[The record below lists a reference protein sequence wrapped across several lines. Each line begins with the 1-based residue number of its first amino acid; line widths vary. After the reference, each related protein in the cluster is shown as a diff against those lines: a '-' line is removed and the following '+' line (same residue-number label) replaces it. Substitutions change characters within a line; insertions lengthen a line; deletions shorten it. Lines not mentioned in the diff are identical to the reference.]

1 MSDLSKKLK
10 NLSPEQRELL
20 LKKLQARKKSG
31 TAASRPDTI
40 RPREDKDS
48 YPLSHAQ
55 ERLWFFDQLVPGSSL
70 YNISAAVKF
79 HGPLNAGYLEK
90 SINDVVKRHQ
100 VLQVFFKTEKGA
112 PVQHKAENLHI
123 PLTVEEKDNRSL
135 EEIAAGEAQ
144 IPFDLTRPPLIRTR
158 LIRLDGQTHVLMLTI
173 HHIVADGWSMGVFIN
188 ETARFYRRYN
198 GDASVTLDP
207 LPIQYFDYAWW
218 QKNAADEKKLRKQL
232 DFWTSELKDMP
243 TLLELPF
250 DRKRE
255 AVQSFK
261 GRHHRFSVGAATTK
275 RLHDLS
281 RQAGTTLFITLL
293 AAFQTLL
300 YRYSRQD
307 DFGVGIPIA
316 NRNRKELEALI
327 GFFVNTLVIRAR
339 CAGDS
344 SFLDFLSQV
353 KKRAF
358 QAYDHQDIPF
368 ERVVEKVQPQRNNQ
382 VSPLFQVMFELQGDA
397 LAGLN
402 FGDLKLENIDF
413 ETGTAKFDLLL
424 IMEDKRDHLDGV
436 IEYNS
441 ALFDA
446 GTVERMM
453 HHFVHLLEEIGRH
466 PQTALNHIDLL
477 TGEEKKAILHDWNK
491 TDEDYP
497 RRPFIHQYTERFAR
511 EHPGHPAL
519 LLDDGRI
526 SYAEFERR
534 GNQLAHLLIAEGVG
548 RDSRVGVCM
557 ERSAEMVIALHGILK
572 AGGAYVPFDPH
583 HPDDRRAFMVEDS
596 GVQLMITQPALQSL
610 FEKHPVKTLVLDG
623 TPETLDGQPADN
635 PGVEIDPR
643 QLAYMIYTS
652 GSTGRPKG
660 TLLEHRAIL
669 NRLIWMQK
677 SYPLSMSDVV
687 LQKTPFSFDVSVWE
701 FFWPF
706 MYGATLAVA
715 HAEGHKDT
723 AYLCDLIQTHGVTT
737 MHFVPPMLKV
747 FLENRQSASC
757 RSLKRV
763 ICSGEALPYA
773 LSRQFYNT
781 LPDTTL
787 INLYGPTEAAVDVT
801 AYICPRER
809 SDKKLPIGKPVANT
823 RIHILDEALNP
834 VPPGVAGELY
844 IAGVQLARGYAN
856 RPDLTAEKFI
866 ADPYASAGGS
876 RMYKTGDLCRYLAD
890 GNIEYLERIDHQVK
904 VRGFRIELGEIEA
917 VLLDHPK
924 IKECIVLVRGQAD
937 EKAII
942 AWYVSQDGGE
952 IPVNDL
958 RHYAGRKLP
967 DYMVPGFFIAMKSF
981 PLTANGKIDRHALPD
996 INKEATRPRTRFVSP
1011 RNRLESYLAEVWQDI
1026 LGISKIS
1033 MYDNFFDLGG
1043 NSLKAAVLMNRL
1055 QEMVDQKLHVGMIFQ
1070 APRIAEFAMFAQE
1083 YFSQE
1088 VLKKFKDSFPEQK
1101 NYVMPSSPI
1110 SAKNKLRETDIEQF
1124 RKIVQPL
1131 PPRAVSPVRK
1141 DKNKRAVFLLS
1152 PPRSGST
1159 LLRVM
1164 LAGNPGLFSPPEL
1177 DLLSFNTM
1185 GERYRFFKEQNLPLW
1200 LEATTQAL
1208 KEINRLSIE
1217 EAEQAMREIETRDTT
1232 VKDFYHLLQKG
1243 LNQRLLVDKTPSYAL
1258 DPAILQRA
1266 EEDFDQPL
1274 YIHLLRHPYAMI
1286 YSFIEAKLDKN
1297 FFKYKHRFNRQQ
1309 LAELIWLNSHKNILD
1324 FLQRIPGERHILLRF
1339 EDLLFRPETEIRRL
1353 CDFLGLPFS
1362 EDMLKPYQ
1370 GQKMTDGLKDSSQMV
1385 GDFKFYL
1392 HQNINNTVADKWRKF
1407 HKEDFLCPE
1416 TEELS
1421 ACFNYQTQT
1430 ETTASVFSAELTRI
1444 ESVPRQTHMPLS
1456 FAQQRLWFIDQL
1468 EPGNTQY
1475 NVPGAIRI
1483 HGAVDSRLFEQSLNI
1498 LIDRHEILR
1507 TTFHTVE
1514 GQGMQ
1519 KIHGDFHCSL
1529 KVHDLRTLP
1538 RAEAEEKARGLV
1550 GTLSRVK
1557 FKLDTLPLFH
1567 TGLIRLT
1574 DSESILVLVAHHIIT
1589 DGWSNGIFI
1598 HELSRNYDLLLE
1610 KRQADTTPLAIQYV
1624 DVAAWQRNWIE
1635 SDHARQQLQFW
1646 EKELAGAPPLL
1657 EIPTDFPRQAGG
1669 QARGKRLYFDLGDD
1683 LSRQIRACCTREGT
1697 TAFMVLMA
1705 AFQTLMHHY
1714 ANQNDVLIGTPVAG
1728 RTQKEMEALI
1738 GFFVNTIVMRTRFQD
1753 DDRFHDVLSR
1763 VQEKAREILS
1773 HQDYPFEK
1781 LLDALKV
1788 ERSLEHAPLFQV
1800 MFSMQGDD
1808 TREFSRHFRVEPYRT
1823 DSGTAKFDL
1832 LLEMFD
1838 SKNIRGAFEYNS
1850 ALFHERTI
1858 ERLRTHFI
1866 NLLRRVVA
1874 NLDIP
1879 VRNISFCDA
1888 GEQRLLLHDWNR
1900 TDVRYDTSQTV
1911 PERIMEQARKTPGA
1925 PAMTF
1930 EGQTLSYEE
1939 FDRQVNRLAHKL
1951 RTCGLQA
1958 EDRVAVCLER
1968 SDKLVIALHA
1978 IMRACGVYVPLD
1990 PGHPPER
1997 TRFMLDDA
2005 GACLVI
2011 TSSGLDEKFRDLPV
2025 RLLLSDRWDEELAAM
2040 PDTAPETDFDSRQ
2053 LAYMIYTSGSTGK
2066 PKGTLLPH
2074 EGFLNRL
2081 QWMQQ
2086 AYPLTASDSVL
2097 QKTPFSFDVSVWEF
2111 FWPFMHGAR
2120 LVVAREGGH
2129 KDTAYLTEL
2138 IRAERITTMHFVP
2151 PMLKVFL
2158 EDPSAARCDSLKNV
2172 ICSGEALPYA
2182 LSRDFYRILPSARL
2196 HNLYGPTEASIDV
2209 SHYTCPAERED
2220 NRLPIGRPV
2229 ANTRLYILNRA
2240 LNPVPVGVSGELHI
2254 GGIQL
2259 ARGYANRPGLT
2270 AEKFIP
2276 DPFSGQPGARMYK
2289 TGDVC
2294 RFLENGEIEYISR
2307 IDHQVKVRGFRI
2319 ELGEIEQALRRLPS
2333 VEDCVVLVR
2342 SFGGQEKA
2350 LVAYIISN
2358 EEQPSQSRL
2367 REQLKSALPEYMIP
2381 SAWLFIEAIPLTA
2394 NGKIDRKALPD
2405 PSDLGRGRLETAY
2418 VAPRNEK
2425 EALLAGLWQ
2434 KTLKLEKVGVQDNF
2448 FELGGDS
2455 IVGIQLISAAGRA
2468 GLSFTPREL
2477 FEYPTIEGLAA
2488 VAREGV
2494 AIHAEQEPVQG
2505 AFTPTPVLQWF
2516 SELPLAQRHHWNQ
2529 SIMLKSH
2536 ENLDAAVLEK
2546 VARALFLHHDMLRLR
2561 WPESGPEIAPPSE
2574 QDIFAH
2580 HDLREFD
2587 AERQGDEL
2595 RHIVNRVQAGHDF
2608 QNGPLFKMVYFS
2620 MDNSLG
2626 DRLFI
2631 SMHHTVVDAVSWRIV
2646 LEDLQWAYARLKD
2659 GEEPALPA
2667 KSTSFRYWAERLH
2680 SHAREHD
2687 WREEL
2692 EFWQQH
2698 IGAEAATLTAV
2709 ENGENLQKDMRTF
2722 SVSLPR
2728 DLTEKLQ
2735 REVPETYNTRI
2746 VENILSALFMAWREL
2761 RGEQSLLIDMEG
2773 HGREA
2778 LFEEVDLARTVGWFT
2793 TLYPFHLH
2801 PAADGTGE
2809 IIKGIKEDFRA
2820 IPANGM
2826 GYGLMR
2832 YLAGDE
2838 IRAAMGKLPKAG
2850 ILFNYL
2856 GQFEQDE
2863 AMKRRFEMMPGET
2876 GDEVGPLNRRS
2887 HPLEIT
2893 SSIVDGK
2900 LNFNFNFCA
2909 DSVEKNTVESLAR
2922 QLMVSLEAI
2931 IEHSLSEEAGGYT
2944 PSDFSEAGVDQEEL
2958 DDILSEL
2965 DDLE

>member
-1 MSDLSKKLK
+1 MSDLSKKLQ

-20 LKKLQARKKSG
+20 LKKLQARKKKS
-31 TAASRPDTI
+31 TAESRPETI
-40 RPREDKDS
+40 QPRPDRES
-48 YPLSHAQ
+48 YPLSYAQ
-55 ERLWFFDQLVPGSSL
+55 ERLWFFDQLVPGSPL

-79 HGPLNAGYLEK
+79 YGPLNAAHLEK
-90 SINDVVKRHQ
+90 SINAVVERHE
-100 VLQVFFKTEKGA
+100 VLQVFFRTEKGA
-112 PVQHKAENLHI
+112 PVQHKAEGLFI
-123 PLTVEEKDNRSL
+123 PLIMENKDARSL
-135 EEIAAGEAQ
+135 EEIAAAEAQ
-144 IPFDLTRPPLIRTR
+144 TPFDLTRAPLIRTR
-158 LIRLDGQTHVLMLTI
+158 LIRLDEQTHVLMLTI

-188 ETARFYRRYN
+188 ETARFYRRFN
-198 GDASVTLDP
+198 GDTSVTLEA

-232 DFWTSELKDMP
+232 DFWSSELKGMP

-250 DRKRE
+250 DHKRE

-261 GRHHRFSVGAATTK
+261 GSHHHFSIDAATTK
-275 RLHDLS
+275 RLHELS

-300 YRYSRQD
+300 YRYSHQD

-316 NRNRKELEALI
+316 NRNKKELETLI

-339 CAGDS
+339 CQGDI
-344 SFLDFLSQV
+344 SFLDFLSRV

-358 QAYDHQDIPF
+358 QAYDHQDVPF
-368 ERVVEKVQPQRNNQ
+368 EQVVEKVQPQRNNQ

-402 FGDLKLENIDF
+402 FGDLTLENIDF

-424 IMEDKRDHLDGV
+424 IMEDCRDSLHGV

-441 ALFDA
+441 ALFEPE
-446 GTVERMM
+446 TIERMM
-453 HHFVHLLEEIGRH
+453 HHFTHLLEQIGRE
-466 PQTALNHIDLL
+466 PRTALNHINLL
-477 TGEEKKAILHDWNK
+477 TPAEKKAILGDWNQ
-491 TDEDYP
+491 TEEDYP
-497 RRPFIHQYTERFAR
+497 QRPFIHQYTERFAR
-511 EHPGHPAL
+511 EHPEHPAL
-519 LLDDGRI
+519 LFDEGRI
-526 SYAEFERR
+526 SYADFERR
-534 GNQLAHLLIAEGVG
+534 SNQLARLLIAEGVG
-548 RDSRVGVCM
+548 RDNRVGVCM
-557 ERSAEMVIALHGILK
+557 ERSVEMVITLHAILK

-583 HPDDRRAFMVEDS
+583 HPADRRAYMLKDS
-596 GVQLMITQPALQSL
+596 GVKLMITQPALKGL
-610 FEKHPVKTLVLDG
+610 FDKQPVKTLVLERDLG
-623 TPETLDGQPADN
+623 MLNSQAADA
-635 PGVEIDPR
+635 PQVEIDPR

-652 GSTGRPKG
+652 GSTGKPKG

-669 NRLIWMQK
+669 NRLIWMQR
-677 SYPLSMSDVV
+677 SYPLGMSDVV

-723 AYLCDLIQTHGVTT
+723 AYLCDIIRSHGVTT

-747 FLENRQSASC
+747 FLENRQSAEC

-773 LSRQFYNT
+773 LSQQFYRT

-801 AYICPRER
+801 AYICPQER
-809 SDKKLPIGKPVANT
+809 SDKKLPIGKPIANT
-823 RIHILDEALNP
+823 RVYILDEALNP

-856 RPDLTAEKFI
+856 RPALTAEKFI
-866 ADPYASAGGS
+866 ANPYTSANGG
-876 RMYKTGDLCRYLAD
+876 RMYKTGDLCRYLPD

-924 IKECIVLVRGQAD
+924 IKECVVLVRGESA
-937 EKAII
+937 EKAIT
-942 AWYVSQDGGE
+942 AWYVTENGQE
-952 IPVNDL
+952 IPTDDL
-958 RHYAGRKLP
+958 RQYAGRKLP
-967 DYMVPGFFIAMKSF
+967 DYMIPGFFIALKSF
-981 PLTANGKIDRHALPD
+981 PLTANGKIDRRALPD
-996 INKEATRPRTRFVSP
+996 INIETSRAKARFVSP

-1026 LGISKIS
+1026 LGVSRIS

-1055 QEMVDQKLHVGMIFQ
+1055 QEVVEQKLHVGMIFQ

-1088 VLKKFKDSFPEQK
+1088 VLKQFNVSFPEQK
-1101 NYVMPSSPI
+1101 NYVLSSSPI
-1110 SAKNKLRETDIEQF
+1110 SAKNKLREEDIELF
-1124 RKIVQPL
+1124 RGIVRPL
-1131 PPRAVSPVRK
+1131 APRTVPPVHKA
-1141 DKNKRAVFLLS
+1141 KNKKAVFLLS

-1185 GERYRFFKEQNLPLW
+1185 GERYRFFKEEKLPLW

-1208 KEINRLSIE
+1208 KEIKHLSTA
-1217 EAEQAMREIETRDTT
+1217 EAEKIMRDIENKDTT
-1232 VKDFYHLLQKG
+1232 VKDFYHFLQEG
-1243 LNQRLLVDKTPSYAL
+1243 LQQKLLVDKTPSYAL

-1297 FFKYKHRFNRQQ
+1297 FFKYKHPFNRQQ
-1309 LAELIWLNSHKNILD
+1309 LAELIWLNSHQNILD

-1339 EDLLFRPETEIRRL
+1339 EDLLFRPEAEIRRL
-1353 CDFLGLPFS
+1353 CDFLSLPFS
-1362 EDMLKPYQ
+1362 EEMLQPYQ

-1392 HQNINNTVADKWRKF
+1392 HQNINNNVADKWRKF
-1407 HKEDFLCPE
+1407 HKEDFLSAR
-1416 TEELS
+1416 TEEL
-1421 ACFNYQTQT
+1421 AALFNYETRT
-1430 ETTASVFSAELTRI
+1430 EISPSVFSAELTRI
-1444 ESVPRQTHMPLS
+1444 KSVARQTYMPLS

-1468 EPGNTQY
+1468 EPGNKQY

-1483 HGAVDSRLFEQSLNI
+1483 HGAVESRLFEQSLNF
-1498 LIDRHEILR
+1498 LINRHEILR

-1519 KIHGDFHCSL
+1519 KIHGRFHCKL
-1529 KVHDLRTLP
+1529 RVHDLRALP
-1538 RAEAEEKARGLV
+1538 FGEAEDKARQLV
-1550 GTLSRVK
+1550 EALSRVS
-1557 FKLDTLPLFH
+1557 FQLDTLPLFH
-1567 TGLIRLT
+1567 TDLIRLRE
-1574 DSESILVLVAHHIIT
+1574 DESILVLVAHHIIT

-1598 HELSRNYDLLLE
+1598 HELSRNYDRLVE
-1610 KRQADTTPLAIQYV
+1610 KQQPDTAPLAIQYV
-1624 DVAAWQRNWIE
+1624 DVAVWQREWIE
-1635 SDHARQQLQFW
+1635 SDHARRQLQFW

-1657 EIPTDFPRQAGG
+1657 EIPTDFPRKAGG
-1669 QARGKRLYFDLGDD
+1669 QAEGRRIYFDLGED
-1683 LSRQIRACCTREGT
+1683 LSRQIRNCCTDEGT

-1738 GFFVNTIVMRTRFQD
+1738 GFFVNTIVMRTRFKEG
-1753 DDRFHDVLSR
+1753 DRFRDVLAR

-1788 ERSLEHAPLFQV
+1788 ERSLEHTPLFQV

-1808 TREFSRHFRVEPYRT
+1808 TREFSKHFQVKPYRT

-1838 SKNIRGAFEYNS
+1838 SDNLRGAFEYNS
-1850 ALFHERTI
+1850 ALFRDDTI
-1858 ERLRTHFI
+1858 ERLLEHYKH
-1866 NLLRRVVA
+1866 LLRQVVSA
-1874 NLDIP
+1874 TDTP
-1879 VRNISFCDA
+1879 VRNITLCTGD
-1888 GEQRLLLHDWNR
+1888 EQGKLLYQWNR
-1900 TDVRYDTSQTV
+1900 TEVRYDTGKTV
-1911 PERIMEQARKTPGA
+1911 PERIMEQAGKTPDA
-1925 PAMTF
+1925 PALTY
-1930 EGQTLSYEE
+1930 EGKTIPYDE
-1939 FDRQVNRLAHKL
+1939 FDRRINRLVHIL
-1951 RTCGLQA
+1951 RESGLKK
-1958 EDRVAVCLER
+1958 EDRVGVCLQR
-1968 SDKLVIALHA
+1968 SDKLVIALHG
-1978 IMRACGVYVPLD
+1978 IMRAGGVYVPLD
-1990 PGHPPER
+1990 PAHPLER
-1997 TRFMLDDA
+1997 TRFMLEDA
-2005 GACLVI
+2005 GAPIVI
-2011 TSSGLDEKFRDLPV
+2011 TSSDLSEKFADTTTRLVLTDHWDKELDGTGAPV
-2025 RLLLSDRWDEELAAM
+2025 
-2040 PDTAPETDFDSRQ
+2040 PKTDFHPRQ

-2086 AYPLTASDSVL
+2086 AYPLTEADTVL

-2111 FWPFMHGAR
+2111 FWPFMYGAR
-2120 LVVAREGGH
+2120 LVVAREEGH

-2138 IRAERITTMHFVP
+2138 IRREHITTMHFVP

-2158 EDPSAARCDSLKNV
+2158 EDPAAAGCASLKNV

-2209 SHYTCPAERED
+2209 SHYTCPSQRED
-2220 NRLPIGRPV
+2220 EKLPIGRPV
-2229 ANTRLYILNRA
+2229 ANTQLYILNPA

-2254 GGIQL
+2254 GGVQL
-2259 ARGYANRPGLT
+2259 ARGYANRPDLT

-2276 DPFSGQPGARMYK
+2276 DPFSSRPGARMYK

-2294 RFLENGEIEYISR
+2294 RFLPNGEIEYISR

-2319 ELGEIEQALRRLPS
+2319 ELGEIEQALRHLPS

-2342 SFGGQEKA
+2342 AFGSSEKA
-2350 LVAYIISN
+2350 LVAYIVSRD
-2358 EEQPSQSRL
+2358 EQPSPGAL
-2367 REQLKSALPEYMIP
+2367 REELKSALPDYMIP
-2381 SAWLFIEAIPLTA
+2381 SAWIFVEAIPLTA

-2405 PSDLGRGRLETAY
+2405 PSELGRSRLETSY
-2418 VAPRNEK
+2418 VAPRNER
-2425 EALLAGLWQ
+2425 EALLAELWQ
-2434 KTLKLEKVGVQDNF
+2434 KTLKLEKVGVLDNF

-2494 AIHAEQEPVQG
+2494 AIHAEQEPVSG
-2505 AFTPTPVLQWF
+2505 ALTATPILRWF
-2516 SELPLAQRHHWNQ
+2516 SELPLARRHHWNQ

-2536 ENLDAAVLEK
+2536 EELDTTLLEK
-2546 VARALFLHHDMLRLR
+2546 VAHTLFTHHDMLRLR
-2561 WPESGPEIAPPSE
+2561 WPDSGPEIAAPAE
-2574 QDIFAH
+2574 QDIFARY
-2580 HDLREFD
+2580 DLKKLD
-2587 AERQGDEL
+2587 LKRQQEEL
-2595 RHIVNRVQAGHDF
+2595 QAIVRRTQAGHDF
-2608 QNGPLFKMVYFS
+2608 INGPLFKMVYIS
-2620 MDNSLG
+2620 LDGRLG

-2631 SMHHTVVDAVSWRIV
+2631 SMHHTVVDAVSWRIL
-2646 LEDLQWAYARLKD
+2646 LEDLQWAYARLQE
-2659 GEEPALPA
+2659 GAEPSLPA
-2667 KSTSFRYWAERLH
+2667 KSTSFRYWAERLQRY
-2680 SHAREHD
+2680 AREHD
-2687 WREEL
+2687 WQDEL
-2692 EFWQQH
+2692 NFWQRH
-2698 IGAEAATLTAV
+2698 IGAEAVTLTADGK
-2709 ENGENLQKDMRTF
+2709 GENLQKEMKTL
-2722 SVSLPR
+2722 SVSLSAA
-2728 DLTEKLQ
+2728 LTDKLQ

-2746 VENILSALFMAWREL
+2746 VENILSALFMAWRRL
-2761 RGEQSLLIDMEG
+2761 HGKRSLLIDMEG

-2778 LFEEVDLARTVGWFT
+2778 LFEEVDLARTIGWFT

-2801 PAADGTGE
+2801 TTAGDTGE
-2809 IIKGIKEDFRA
+2809 IIKNIKEDFRS
-2820 IPANGM
+2820 IPGNGM

-2838 IRAAMGKLPKAG
+2838 IRAAMAGLPRATV
-2850 ILFNYL
+2850 LFNYL

-2887 HPLEIT
+2887 HLLEIT
-2893 SSIVDGK
+2893 SSILDGK
-2900 LNFNFNFCA
+2900 LNFNFNYSA
-2909 DSVEKNTVESLAR
+2909 GTLEESGIESLAR
-2922 QLMVSLEAI
+2922 QLIAALEEI
-2931 IEHSLSEEAGGYT
+2931 IEHSLSGDAGGYT
-2944 PSDFSEAGVDQEEL
+2944 PSDFSEAGVDQDEL